1 MSKLLKCYLNPYY
14 WFEDSKHKEIMLELA
29 TNGPEAA
36 YHKKL
41 DIEYEQTAIKTDE
54 IKCLYEL
61 AKLPVGA
68 PLKDIL
74 NIELKYNRITKFD
87 YDVKLIS
94 EDPDSREYKR
104 EYKKLELAHDKISQQ
119 DYEIFLVIQQFE
131 YAELTAYER
140 DIAVAKLQP
149 NSERIILDIKRLH
162 HVILE
167 DEYATEL
174 ATLQKKPYGKI
185 IFQYNDGN
193 ITCETIAND
202 YMIKVLEEQGHYGQN
217 DQERINQWVE
227 SICRSVLAEN
237 LE

>member
-1 MSKLLKCYLNPYY
+1 MSKLFKCYLNPYY
-14 WFEDSKHKEIMLELA
+14 WFENSKQKEILKELSI
-29 TNGPEAA
+29 NGPEAA

-54 IKCLYEL
+54 INCLYAL
-61 AKLPVGA
+61 AKLPEGS

-74 NIELKYNRITKFD
+74 DIELKYNRITKFD
-87 YDVKLIS
+87 YEVQLIPHL
-94 EDPDSREYKR
+94 PDSKEYKQ
-104 EYKKLELAHDKISQQ
+104 EYKKIELDHGKITQQ
-119 DYEIFLVIQQFE
+119 DYDIFLVIQQFE
-131 YAELTAYER
+131 YDELTAYER

-185 IFQYNDGN
+185 IFQYNDGA